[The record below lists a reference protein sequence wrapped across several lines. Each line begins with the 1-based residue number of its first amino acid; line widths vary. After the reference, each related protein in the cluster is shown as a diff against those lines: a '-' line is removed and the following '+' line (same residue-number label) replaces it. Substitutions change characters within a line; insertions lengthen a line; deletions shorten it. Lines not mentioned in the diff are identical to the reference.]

1 MICLETKKW
10 QQSKV
15 AIFHHHRPDPLNRNL
30 VNKKL
35 KKKQKSLQLW
45 LVEEETLLIEE
56 IFSLDIT
63 PLVFFIITLKRKEL
77 YGIFGKL
84 KLSKNVIQLFLN
96 Y

>member
-45 LVEEETLLIEE
+45 LVEEETLLIQE
-56 IFSLDIT
+56 IFSLYIT
-63 PLVFFIITLKRKEL
+63 SISFFNNNFEEKGVVWHFWKIETFQKCHTT
-77 YGIFGKL
+77 F
-84 KLSKNVIQLFLN
+84 S
-96 Y
+96 

>member
-45 LVEEETLLIEE
+45 LVEEETLLIQE

-63 PLVFFIITLKRKEL
+63 PLSFFYNNFEEKGVVWHFWKIKTFQKCHTT
-77 YGIFGKL
+77 F
-84 KLSKNVIQLFLN
+84 S
-96 Y
+96 

>member
-45 LVEEETLLIEE
+45 LVEEETLLIQE

-63 PLVFFIITLKRKEL
+63 SISFFNNNFEEKGGYREINS
-77 YGIFGKL
+77 
-84 KLSKNVIQLFLN
+84 SK
-96 Y
+96 

>member
-45 LVEEETLLIEE
+45 LVEEETLLIQE

-63 PLVFFIITLKRKEL
+63 SISFFNNNFEEK
-77 YGIFGKL
+77 G
-84 KLSKNVIQLFLN
+84 VV
-96 Y
+96 